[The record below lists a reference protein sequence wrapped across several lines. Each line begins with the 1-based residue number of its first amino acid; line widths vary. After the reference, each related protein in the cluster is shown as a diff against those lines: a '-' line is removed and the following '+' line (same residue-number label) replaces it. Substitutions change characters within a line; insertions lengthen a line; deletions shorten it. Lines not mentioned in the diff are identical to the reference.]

1 MDQQRQFRGVWF
13 PRELWLDEEL
23 NWREKA
29 FLVEID
35 SLEDE
40 ELGCWASNKHFME
53 VFKMNSTHVSRT
65 IQTLKDK
72 GYICIEYDKD
82 GNEIKTRHIRLI
94 RPPYPNKRGMTKM
107 VIGYDQNGKGGMTKM
122 YKENNTYL
130 NNTNKNI
137 YIVEQVISYLNEKI
151 NANYKTTTRKTKDL
165 IKARLNEGFDLDDFK
180 KVIDNMSREWLNDS
194 KMKVYLRPE
203 TLFGTKFE
211 SYLNRNNKSKAD
223 ELTIVPTKKRELTED
238 EKRILNDI
246 NKRVEEYTNIH

>member
-13 PRELWLDEEL
+13 PRELWFDKTLS
-23 NWREKA
+23 WQEKA

-40 ELGCWASNKHFME
+40 KKGCWASNKHFNDL
-53 VFKMNSTHVSRT
+53 FNISSGRT
-65 IQTLKDK
+65 AQIISSLQDK
-72 GYICIEYDKD
+72 GYIRVEYEREGK
-82 GNEIKTRHIRLI
+82 EIISRNIFLN
-94 RPPYPNKRGMTKM
+94 RPPYPE
-107 VIGYDQNGKGGMTKM
+107 GYLENLKGVFRNTKGGYLEKL
-122 YKENNTYL
+122 KESNTYIS
-130 NNTNKNI
+130 NTKENI
-137 YIVEQVISYLNEKI
+137 YIVEQVVSYLNEKI

-180 KVIDNMSREWLNDS
+180 KVIDNMSREWLKDS

-246 NKRVEEYTNIH
+246 NKRVEEYTSIH